1 LKKGFFCFPNIAFLG
16 HIVGR
21 NGISPDPAKV
31 EKVKNFSEPINLKEL
46 RGALGLFSYYR
57 KFVKDFLR
65 IAKPLLTLLKKDM
78 PFEWTNKQQNAF
90 DYLKKRL
97 IEAPVLQYSDF
108 SKPFLIYTDASDTD
122 LGAILFQL
130 NDEEKNV
137 LLLTLVNLSIKLNV
151 ITELLTRNVLQL
163 FGL

>member
-1 LKKGFFCFPNIAFLG
+1 MKKGFG

-65 IAKPLLTLLKKDM
+65 IAKPLLTLLKKDT

-97 IEAPVLQYSDF
+97 IEAPVLQYPDF
-108 SKPFLIYTDASDTD
+108 SKPFLIYTDASGTGFRAV
-122 LGAILFQL
+122 LSQL
-130 NDEEKNV
+130 NDEGKECV
-137 LLLTLVNLSIKLNV
+137 ILTLVDLSIKLNV
-151 ITELLTRNVLQL
+151 TTELLIRNVLRL